1 MALRDKSGS
10 SGMWSDE
17 MKNGSDE
24 GDIWCF
30 FSSFLFILSFFS
42 DLFLFVLSFFS
53 DLFLFILSK
62 YCIFA
67 RRCTVFLQR
76 LE

>member
-1 MALRDKSGS
+1 MGV
-10 SGMWSDE
+10 
-17 MKNGSDE
+17 MKVIDGA
-24 GDIWCF
+24 F
-30 FSSFLFILSFFS
+30 FVVPLYFIIFS

>member
-42 DLFLFVLSFFS
+42 DLFLF
-53 DLFLFILSK
+53 ILSK